1 MKGIK
6 NILFGILLVLIAG
19 FFIVSPDSTM
29 HGYGEVAL
37 LIAGVVFGIKGLR
50 VDE

>member
-1 MKGIK
+1 MRGIK
-6 NILFGILLVLIAG
+6 NILFGILLIMIAG

-37 LIAGVVFGIKGLR
+37 LIAGVIYGIKGLR
-50 VDE
+50 TDE

>member
-1 MKGIK
+1 MRGIK

-29 HGYGEVAL
+29 YGYGEVAL